1 MNIEG
6 LSREQRD
13 LMECIGLEAYG
24 KLVKAYGGSRIYI
37 AKPDTVGKSK
47 RNESIRREFD
57 GRNYRFLANK
67 YGLSENHIRL
77 ILTHNDNNI

>member
-47 RNESIRREFD
+47 RNESVV
-57 GRNYRFLANK
+57 
-67 YGLSENHIRL
+67 
-77 ILTHNDNNI
+77 T

>member
-37 AKPDTVGKSK
+37 AKPNTVGKSK
-47 RNESIRREFD
+47 RREFD

-67 YGLSENHIRL
+67 YGLSENHIRP
-77 ILTHNDNNI
+77 ILTHKDNNI

>member
-24 KLVKAYGGSRIYI
+24 KLVKSYGGSRIYI
-37 AKPDTVGKSK
+37 GQA
-47 RNESIRREFD
+47 RYRR
-57 GRNYRFLANK
+57 K
-67 YGLSENHIRL
+67 VK
-77 ILTHNDNNI
+77 TQ